1 MGFFWRAFCAR
12 FYCIYWDFLKKTLHT
27 HYLCVILVG
36 LWKFYGIFM
45 PADISA
51 NTNQSRISVLFSGA
65 ALQLEIDLA
74 GVLTPPW
81 IYE

>member
-1 MGFFWRAFCAR
+1 
-12 FYCIYWDFLKKTLHT
+12 
-27 HYLCVILVG
+27 
-36 LWKFYGIFM
+36 M

-65 ALQLEIDLA
+65 ALQLEIDLT